1 MSKRSSK
8 KTRSKPAKASKR
20 EHTGR
25 VLAWVLPLGSVV
37 AVGALGVGMTIGIDR
52 LDQEARII
60 LVSEAVEVDLN
71 HPVTREGVQ
80 WLPSEQYNVL
90 VQQARDAL
98 DRVDPFDVRALQR
111 VSEVLGQTGWFREPP
126 SVRRSGAHAIRIDAV
141 WRIPAAVVRSGGRDH
156 LISWDGTPM
165 PMSFPIGASGAVTIL
180 GAGLAPA
187 DPAHMY
193 THPWPGTDV
202 QAGLQLLRLIQKED
216 FKDQVA
222 AIDVSGL
229 SRNGGMVLV
238 TREETRVVWGGV
250 PGAFRPGEVNDDV
263 KLERLRDIQRKY
275 GRIDAGGEV
284 LEVHSHMPL
293 RLPLDTVP

>member
-1 MSKRSSK
+1 MSRKTAR
-8 KTRSKPAKASKR
+8 KTRSKPAKAAKKERFSR
-20 EHTGR
+20 MLGW
-25 VLAWVLPLGSVV
+25 ALPMGGVV
-37 AVGALGVGMTIGIDR
+37 AVAALGVGMTLGINR
-52 LDQEARII
+52 LDHEARIV
-60 LVSEAVEVDLN
+60 LVSQPVDVELN
-71 HPVTREGVQ
+71 HPVTREGIE
-80 WLPSEQYNVL
+80 WLPPEQYNAL
-90 VQQARDAL
+90 VQQASQAL

-111 VSEVLGQTGWFREPP
+111 VSDVLGQTGWFRELPR
-126 SVRRSGAHAIRIDAV
+126 VRRSGTHSIRIEAV
-141 WRIPAAVVRSGGRDH
+141 WRIPAAVVRSSGRDH

-187 DPAHMY
+187 DVKHMY

-202 QAGLQLLRLIQKED
+202 QAGLQLLRLVQKED

-229 SRNGGMVLV
+229 SRKGGMELV

-250 PGAFRPGEVNDDV
+250 PGAFRPGEVSDEV
-263 KLERLRDIQRKY
+263 KLERLRAIHRKY

-284 LEVHSHMPL
+284 LEVNSALPL
-293 RLPLDTVP
+293 RLPLDPVP

>member
-1 MSKRSSK
+1 MSRRGAK
-8 KTRSKPAKASKR
+8 KARSKPVRAAKK
-20 EHTGR
+20 EGVGR
-25 VLAWVLPLGSVV
+25 VLGWVLPLAAVV
-37 AVGALGVGMTIGIDR
+37 AVGGLGTGMTVGVDR
-52 LDQEARII
+52 LDREARII
-60 LVSEAVEVDLN
+60 LVSQPMAVGLN
-71 HPVTREGVQ
+71 HPVTREGVE
-80 WLPSEQYNVL
+80 WLPTEQYNAL
-90 VQQARDAL
+90 VQQAAEAL
-98 DRVDPFDVRALQR
+98 DRMDPFDVRALQR

-126 SVRRSGAHAIRIDAV
+126 SVRRSGARAIRIEAV

-165 PMSFPIGASGAVTIL
+165 PVSFPIGASGAVTIL

-187 DPAHMY
+187 DPKTMY

-202 QAGLQLLRLIQKED
+202 QAGLQLLRLMQKEEY
-216 FKDQVA
+216 KDQIA

-229 SRNGGMVLV
+229 SRRGGMVLV

-250 PGAFRPGEVNDDV
+250 PGAFRPGEVSDEV
-263 KLERLRDIQRKY
+263 KLERLRHIHRKY

-284 LEVHSHMPL
+284 IEVNSALPL